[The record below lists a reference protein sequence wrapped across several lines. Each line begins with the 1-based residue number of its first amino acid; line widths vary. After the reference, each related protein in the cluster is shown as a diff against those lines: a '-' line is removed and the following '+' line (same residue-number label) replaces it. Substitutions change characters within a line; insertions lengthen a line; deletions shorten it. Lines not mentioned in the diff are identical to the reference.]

1 MLRWSSSV
9 HLKQHAG
16 VPTAVPS
23 FSDLARQFLD
33 EEHAANPVRAS
44 YLGLTDYDDQ
54 LDDLS
59 ESAILADAARSAAWL
74 DRFAALDEGELTF
87 DERIDRDLA
96 IASLRER
103 AIYHRW
109 EVWRRQPDAYL
120 NPGMRGV
127 FVLFLHRLRPEGEL
141 AAAAAARLRRVPDN
155 LAAGRANLRPE
166 MVPLV
171 ILERAINQARAGA
184 RYVRDLLPADVAE
197 EHRADLADAGAVA
210 ADAFEAYAAFLEEMR
225 PTARG
230 DWAFGEENYSA
241 VLRDGELLGFDTR
254 ALQARG
260 RQQVDLLLSEMRRL
274 TSEIAGHDDWKRLI
288 GELNADRPADPEA
301 MRVGYEEWTARARQF
316 LHDRRLVTFPDGE
329 ECLVVPSP
337 PFQRPVLAVASYVAP
352 PHYAGTFRGHFFV
365 PFPPDG
371 ASEEEIGK
379 RLESNSY
386 PGIPTTAVHEAY
398 PGHHWHLAM
407 AKTNPSELRA
417 EFGTSY
423 FAEGWALYAEEMMT
437 AAGFYDD
444 PRHVFYQVEARLFR
458 AARIVVDTSLHLGEM
473 GHDEAVAYMLAHSS
487 LTEPT
492 AIAEVTRYCSWP
504 TQASSYLTG
513 ALEIARIRDAFFAA
527 RGAAAD
533 DTDTL
538 RDFHDAIAG
547 AGTLPIA
554 LAERAALARA

>member
-1 MLRWSSSV
+1 MPV
-9 HLKQHAG
+9 
-16 VPTAVPS
+16 

-59 ESAILADAARSAAWL
+59 ASAIEADAARSAAWL
-74 DRFAALDEGELTF
+74 DRFAALDDDELTF
-87 DERIDRDLA
+87 DERIDRDVA
-96 IASLRER
+96 VAALRER
-103 AIYHRW
+103 AIYHAW
-109 EVWRRQPDAYL
+109 EIWRRQPDLYL

-127 FVLFLHRLRPEGEL
+127 FVLFLHQLRPEDEL
-141 AAAAAARLRRVPDN
+141 AAAAAARLRQVPATLD
-155 LAAGRANLRPE
+155 AGRANLRPE
-166 MVPLV
+166 LVPLV

-197 EHRADLADAGAVA
+197 EHRADLAAAGGAA
-210 ADAFEAYAAFLEEMR
+210 ADAFEAYAGFLEEMR
-225 PTARG
+225 PAATG
-230 DWAFGEENYSA
+230 DWAFGEANYTA
-241 VLRDGELLGFDTR
+241 ILRDAELLAPDTR
-254 ALQARG
+254 ALHQRG
-260 RQQVDLLLSEMRRL
+260 REQVDLLLGEMRRL
-274 TSEIAGHDDWKRLI
+274 STEIAGHDDWKRLI
-288 GELNADRPADPEA
+288 DELNQDRPADPEA
-301 MRVGYEEWTARARQF
+301 MRVGYEDWTERARQF
-316 LHDRRLVTFPDGE
+316 LHDRRLVTFPAGE
-329 ECLVVPSP
+329 DCLVVPSP
-337 PFQRPVLAVASYVAP
+337 PFQRPVIAVASYVAP
-352 PHYAGTFRGHFFV
+352 PHYAETFRGHFFV
-365 PFPPDG
+365 PYPPDG

-407 AKTNPSELRA
+407 AKTNPSPMRA

-423 FAEGWALYAEEMMT
+423 FAEGWALYAEQMMT
-437 AAGFYDD
+437 DNGFYED

-458 AARIVVDTSLHLGEM
+458 AARIVVDTALHMGEM
-473 GHDEAVAYMLAHSS
+473 THDEAVAFMLAHSS

-527 RGAAAD
+527 RGAAAG

>member
-1 MLRWSSSV
+1 M
-9 HLKQHAG
+9 
-16 VPTAVPS
+16 PTAVPA

-44 YLGLTDYDDQ
+44 YLGLTAYDDQ

-59 ESAILADAARSAAWL
+59 QAAIEADAARSAAWI
-74 DRFAALDEGELTF
+74 DRFAALDEADLSF

-103 AIYHRW
+103 AIYHAW
-109 EVWRRQPDAYL
+109 EIWRRQPDLYL

-127 FVLFLHRLRPEGEL
+127 FVLFLHRLRPETEL
-141 AAAAAARLRRVPDN
+141 AAAAASRLRQVPAN
-155 LAAGRANLRPE
+155 LDAGRANLRPE
-166 MVPLV
+166 MVPVV

-197 EHRADLADAGAVA
+197 EHRGDLADAGAAA
-210 ADAFEAYAAFLEEMR
+210 ADAFESYAAFLEEMR
-225 PTARG
+225 PAATG
-230 DWAFGEENYSA
+230 EWAFGEANYTA
-241 VLRDGELLGFDTR
+241 VLRDAELLGFDTR
-254 ALQARG
+254 ALQSRG
-260 RQQVDLLLSEMRRL
+260 REQVDLLLGEMRRL
-274 TSEIAGHDDWKRLI
+274 ATEITGHDDWKRLI
-288 GELNADRPADPEA
+288 DELNRDRPADPEA
-301 MRVGYEEWTARARQF
+301 MRVGYEDWTERSRQF
-316 LHDRRLVTFPDGE
+316 LHDRRLVSFPPGE
-329 ECLVVPSP
+329 ECMVVPSP
-337 PFQRPVLAVASYVAP
+337 PFQRPVIAVASYVAP
-352 PHYAGTFRGHFFV
+352 PHYAETFRGHFFV

-371 ASEEEIGK
+371 ASDDDIGK

-407 AKTNPSELRA
+407 AKTNTSEMRA

-458 AARIVVDTSLHLGEM
+458 AARIVVDTSLHMGQM
-473 GHDEAVAYMLAHSS
+473 GHEEAVAYMLAHSS

-527 RGAAAD
+527 RGAEAGD
-533 DTDTL
+533 PDTL

-554 LAERAALARA
+554 LAERAALTKA

>member
-1 MLRWSSSV
+1 MPAL
-9 HLKQHAG
+9 
-16 VPTAVPS
+16 
-23 FSDLARQFLD
+23 SDLARQFLD

-59 ESAILADAARSAAWL
+59 ESAIEADAARSAAWL
-74 DRFAALDEGELTF
+74 ERFAAIGDDELTF

-96 IASLRER
+96 IAQLRER
-103 AIYHRW
+103 AVYHEW
-109 EVWRRQPDAYL
+109 QIWRRQPDLYL
-120 NPGMRGV
+120 NPGQRGV
-127 FVLFLHRLRPEGEL
+127 FVLFLHRLRPEQEL
-141 AAAAAARLRRVPDN
+141 AAAATARLRQVPAN
-155 LAAGRANLRPE
+155 LEAGRANLRPE
-166 MVPLV
+166 MVARV
-171 ILERAINQARAGA
+171 ILERAVNQARAGA
-184 RYVRDLLPADVAE
+184 RYVRELLPADVAQ
-197 EHRADLADAGAVA
+197 EHRNQLAEAGAAA
-210 ADAFEAYAAFLEEMR
+210 ADAFESYATFLEEMS
-225 PTARG
+225 PSATG
-230 DWAFGEENYSA
+230 DWAFGEANYST
-241 VLRDGELLGFDTR
+241 VLRDGELLALDTQ
-254 ALQARG
+254 ALHQRG
-260 RQQVDLLLSEMRRL
+260 REQVDLLVGEMRRL
-274 TSEIAGHDDWKRLI
+274 SREIAGHDDWKRLVE
-288 GELNADRPADPEA
+288 ELNADRPADPEA
-301 MRVGYEEWTARARQF
+301 MRVGYEDWTERARQF

-337 PFQRPVLAVASYVAP
+337 PFQRPVIAVASYVAP
-352 PHYAGTFRGHFFV
+352 PHYADTFRGHFFV

-379 RLESNSY
+379 RLESNAYGS
-386 PGIPTTAVHEAY
+386 IPTTAVHEAY

-407 AKTNPSELRA
+407 AKTNPSPMRA

-437 AAGFYDD
+437 NAGFYGD
-444 PRHVFYQVEARLFR
+444 PRHILYQVEARLFR
-458 AARIVVDTSLHLGEM
+458 AARIVVDTSLHLGELS
-473 GHDEAVAYMLAHSS
+473 HDDAVAYMLAHSS

-492 AIAEVTRYCSWP
+492 AVAEVTRYCSWP

-527 RGAAAD
+527 RGADAD

-554 LAERAALARA
+554 LAERAALAKA

>member
-1 MLRWSSSV
+1 VS
-9 HLKQHAG
+9 
-16 VPTAVPS
+16 TAVPS
-23 FSDLARQFLD
+23 FSDLAAQFLE
-33 EEHAANPVRAS
+33 EEHATNPVRAS

-54 LDDLS
+54 LDDM
-59 ESAILADAARSAAWL
+59 SAEAIEADAARSAAWL
-74 DRFAALDEGELTF
+74 ERFSGLADDELTF
-87 DERIDRDLA
+87 DQAIDRDLA
-96 IASLRER
+96 VSQLRER
-103 AIYHRW
+103 AIYHAW
-109 EVWRRQPDAYL
+109 EIWRRQPDLYL

-141 AAAAAARLRRVPDN
+141 AAAAAARLRLVPAN
-155 LAAGRANLRPE
+155 LEAGRANLRPE

-197 EHRADLADAGAVA
+197 EHRADLAAAGAAA

-225 PTARG
+225 PTATG
-230 DWAFGEENYSA
+230 EWAFGEENYTA
-241 VLRDGELLGFDTR
+241 VLRDAEQLDLDTRGLHQRGLDQVELLLG
-254 ALQARG
+254 
-260 RQQVDLLLSEMRRL
+260 EMRRL
-274 TSEIAGHDDWKRLI
+274 SGEIAGHDDWKKLI
-288 GELNADRPADPEA
+288 GELNVDRPADPEA
-301 MRVGYEEWTARARQF
+301 MRVGYEEWTERARQF
-316 LHDRRLVTFPDGE
+316 LHDRRLVSFPAGE

-337 PFQRPVLAVASYVAP
+337 PFQRPVIAVASYVAP
-352 PHYAGTFRGHFFV
+352 PHYAATFRGHFFV

-407 AKTNPSELRA
+407 AKTNPSPMRA

-437 AAGFYDD
+437 NAGFYDD
-444 PRHVFYQVEARLFR
+444 LRHVFYQVEARLFR
-458 AARIVVDTSLHLGEM
+458 AARIVVDTALHMGEM
-473 GHDEAVAYMLAHSS
+473 GHAEAVAYMLAHSS

-492 AIAEVTRYCSWP
+492 AVAEVTRYCSWP

-513 ALEIARIRDAFFAA
+513 ALEIARIRDAFFAR
-527 RGAAAD
+527 RGATAGD
-533 DTDTL
+533 VDTL

-554 LAERAALARA
+554 LAERAALAKA